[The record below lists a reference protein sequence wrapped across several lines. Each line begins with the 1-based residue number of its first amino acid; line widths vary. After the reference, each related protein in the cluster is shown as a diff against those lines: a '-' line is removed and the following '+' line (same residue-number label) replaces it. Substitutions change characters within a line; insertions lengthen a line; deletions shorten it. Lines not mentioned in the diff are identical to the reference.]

1 MNTTTADIQRRAIIR
16 LYEIY
21 TEKMA
26 IALAAGMSKT
36 EAAAA
41 VAAWLDAQLDG
52 GAR

>member
-1 MNTTTADIQRRAIIR
+1 MSNAEMKQAITR

-26 IALAAGMSKT
+26 IALAAGMTKT
-36 EAAAA
+36 EAASA

-52 GAR
+52 GKR